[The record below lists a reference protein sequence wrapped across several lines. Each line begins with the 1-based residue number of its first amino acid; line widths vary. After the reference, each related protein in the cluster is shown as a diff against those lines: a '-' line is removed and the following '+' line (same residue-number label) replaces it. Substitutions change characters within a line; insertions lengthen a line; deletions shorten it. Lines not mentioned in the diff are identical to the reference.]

1 MVEKAGNYIVKK
13 RIVSLLLLS
22 FMFFPVGIP
31 EEKEEPAEVQVI
43 VEPVEVAEEKEFF
56 FDVPLEE
63 NLQKH
68 IFKECEIA
76 NIAPEI
82 VISMIEQESSYNAD
96 TVGDGGKSVGLL
108 QVQEM
113 WHQERMER
121 LGCTD
126 LTDPYQNVTVAVDF
140 LLELF
145 QKNEDVYWV
154 LMAYNGGQAYA
165 DRQMEK
171 NQYSEYALEVS
182 ERAMKL
188 ERERE

>member
-1 MVEKAGNYIVKK
+1 MKQKIISLSIGCLAGLVISLFGIQQQKAAVVIEKQIIVA
-13 RIVSLLLLS
+13 
-22 FMFFPVGIP
+22 
-31 EEKEEPAEVQVI
+31 AEVEAQ
-43 VEPVEVAEEKEFF
+43 EVSEETEVFF
-56 FDVPLEE
+56 NVPLSED
-63 NLQKH
+63 LQKH